1 MTGRQ
6 GRDWRDEKGESTLV
20 LRVTPRASRNEI
32 TQILTDGSIKIKI
45 TAPPVEG
52 KANETLIRYLADV
65 LDVPLSHVTIVTG
78 HSGRDK
84 RIHIL
89 GMDEAAAQQ
98 RIRECMKS
106 G

>member
-1 MTGRQ
+1 MAGRK
-6 GRDWRDEKGESTLV
+6 GGDEKGGSTLV

-32 TQILTDGSIKIKI
+32 TQILDDGTVKVKI

-65 LDVPLSHVTIVTG
+65 LDVPPSRVMIVAG

-84 RIHIL
+84 RIHVL
-89 GMDEAAAQQ
+89 GLDEAAVQQ
-98 RIRECMKS
+98 RIRQCLKS